1 MAAVIGLAAT
11 LLALGVAALG
21 GAGAT
26 ALEWS
31 VYDRGVR
38 ARAAAPVSP
47 ALLVVARDPASE
59 ARFGT
64 GSWDRAALA
73 RLIPSLSRAS
83 AAAIGFDVPLGQP
96 SAPGRGGASSE
107 ALLSQA
113 TALTNAVV
121 YPISLELTHAAP
133 VDGHLAAHRSWLPGA
148 RMPLALPAALPFAG
162 PLPGLAQHARAVGHT
177 LAAVDPD
184 GVVRRVPV
192 FVRLDDAAVPSFGL
206 ALAMAF
212 MAVRPDQVVVAR
224 GGVVIPQ
231 PGSGLAPVRIPL
243 DGRGRAL
250 VSYAAPQRLNL
261 VSFLDIWTAIDERR
275 VETLQRL
282 VDGKIVLVLAEPAR
296 GQYRT
301 PVGPMSD
308 VLIQAQLLNAVLAGS
323 WLREAPLGWT
333 LLGALELLQTTEALR
348 RQLGEARAQEEQT
361 RGQLRD
367 LERELRAADTG
378 QMQLDDAEQ
387 ERLRR
392 QCAEVSIITRDP
404 GVLALFRDLEKAAR
418 ASLPILILG
427 EPGTGKELVARAA
440 HRLSPRA
447 GGPFVAVNMAA
458 IPPELFESELFGHV
472 KGSFTGAVAEHRGYF
487 EAADRG
493 TIF

>member
-1 MAAVIGLAAT
+1 
-11 LLALGVAALG
+11 
-21 GAGAT
+21 
-26 ALEWS
+26 
-31 VYDRGVR
+31 
-38 ARAAAPVSP
+38 
-47 ALLVVARDPASE
+47 
-59 ARFGT
+59 
-64 GSWDRAALA
+64 
-73 RLIPSLSRAS
+73 
-83 AAAIGFDVPLGQP
+83 
-96 SAPGRGGASSE
+96 
-107 ALLSQA
+107 
-113 TALTNAVV
+113 
-121 YPISLELTHAAP
+121 
-133 VDGHLAAHRSWLPGA
+133 
-148 RMPLALPAALPFAG
+148 
-162 PLPGLAQHARAVGHT
+162 RAVGLP

-212 MAVRPDQVVVAR
+212 MDVRPDQVVVAR

-261 VSFLDIWTAIDERR
+261 VSFLDIWTVIDERR

-308 VLIQAQLLNAVLAGS
+308 VLIQAQLLNAVLPGS
-323 WLREAPLGWT
+323 WRREALEED
-333 LLGALELLQTTEALR
+333 LEAARAAVARSSGAERELLQTAEALR

-367 LERELRAADTG
+367 LERELRAADTR
-378 QMQLDDAEQ
+378 QVQLDDADQ

-392 QCAEVSIITRDP
+392 QCAEVGIITRDP

-427 EPGTGKELVARAA
+427 EPGTGKELFARAA

-447 GGPFVAVNMAA
+447 SGPFVAVNMAA

-472 KGSFTGAVAEHRGYF
+472 KG
-487 EAADRG
+487 
-493 TIF
+493 

>member
-38 ARAAAPVSP
+38 ARAPAPVSP

-59 ARFGT
+59 ARFGA
-64 GSWDRAALA
+64 GSWDRAVLA
-73 RLIPSLSRAS
+73 RLITSLSRAG

-96 SAPGRGGASSE
+96 SAPGRGGASSD

-121 YPISLELTHAAP
+121 YPISLELTRAAP
-133 VDGHLAAHRSWLPGA
+133 LDGHLAAHRSWLPGA

-184 GVVRRVPV
+184 GVVRRVPL

-212 MAVRPDQVVVAR
+212 MDVRPDQVVVAR

-250 VSYAAPQRLNL
+250 VVPRQRSRARGLACEAC
-261 VSFLDIWTAIDERR
+261 VPAGERVR
-275 VETLQRL
+275 PRF
-282 VDGKIVLVLAEPAR
+282 PAR
-296 GQYRT
+296 GRSGDLRPERARLRLLAPRRADGLLSDADAYR
-301 PVGPMSD
+301 
-308 VLIQAQLLNAVLAGS
+308 AQRARGRRVAGS
-323 WLREAPLGWT
+323 G
-333 LLGALELLQTTEALR
+333 
-348 RQLGEARAQEEQT
+348 
-361 RGQLRD
+361 
-367 LERELRAADTG
+367 
-378 QMQLDDAEQ
+378 
-387 ERLRR
+387 
-392 QCAEVSIITRDP
+392 
-404 GVLALFRDLEKAAR
+404 
-418 ASLPILILG
+418 
-427 EPGTGKELVARAA
+427 
-440 HRLSPRA
+440 
-447 GGPFVAVNMAA
+447 
-458 IPPELFESELFGHV
+458 
-472 KGSFTGAVAEHRGYF
+472 
-487 EAADRG
+487 
-493 TIF
+493 